1 MKWTLT
7 WGSYILTK
15 KVSLEFLFVFSAIG
29 CCYVLSPFEH
39 IYLAYFARLI
49 ISFFFKDNS
58 GWSEKLHYKGQK
70 LYVLRPAYAAF
81 AFHLLATLWILVFY
95 ALFEKIGG
103 LYLELYYECADLMH
117 QIFTSV
123 AIAAFDTVTIV
134 TAARYLVKTH

>member
-7 WGSYILTK
+7 WGNYILTK
-15 KVSLEFLFVFSAIG
+15 KVSLEFPFVFSAIG
-29 CCYVLSPFEH
+29 WCYILSPFEH

-70 LYVLRPAYAAF
+70 LYVLRPAFVAF
-81 AFHLLATLWILVFY
+81 AFHLLATLTMLMFY

-103 LYLELYYECADLMH
+103 LYLELYRECFDLIL
-117 QIFTSV
+117 QVITSI